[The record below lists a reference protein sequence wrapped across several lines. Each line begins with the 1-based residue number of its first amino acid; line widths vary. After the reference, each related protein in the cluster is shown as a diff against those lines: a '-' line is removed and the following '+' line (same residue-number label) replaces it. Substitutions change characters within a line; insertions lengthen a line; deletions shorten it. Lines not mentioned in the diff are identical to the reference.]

1 MSIVAVKVTDAC
13 IELASDSIQVRG
25 YTQSKSINKYSKMVK
40 INDMFIGSVG
50 TAEES
55 SLLWVFTNT
64 RRPEQATESAL
75 LTFLSEFADWKNSKI
90 GKASIE
96 NEYIFVIGTKVFQ
109 VENFFIPDVPAVRY
123 FFQFFPRSAV
133 FLPGFSEPGS
143 LDKTYMGL
151 PQPIFRSFGFCPQ
164 GFGFRTYKYIRPELF
179 QFLSVPAIQQLVI
192 RPGHRT

>member
-1 MSIVAVKVTDAC
+1 MSIVAVKVTPTC
-13 IELASDSIQVRG
+13 IELASDSIMVRG
-25 YTQSKSINKYSKMVK
+25 YTQSKSINKYSKLVK

-96 NEYIFVIGTKVFQ
+96 NEYIFVLGTKVFQ
-109 VENFFIPDVPAVRY
+109 VENFFIQEVLEYAAIGAGMDYALAALY
-123 FFQFFPRSAV
+123 
-133 FLPGFSEPGS
+133 LGFSVE
-143 LDKTYMGL
+143 KAVETA
-151 PQPIFRSFGFCPQ
+151 C
-164 GFGFRTYKYIRPELF
+164 E
-179 QFLSVPAIQQLVI
+179 LSVYCEKPINYHCI
-192 RPGHRT
+192 EK